1 MYYLNLILIS
11 KTTKL
16 IIMTPTKTTINVISR
31 HPTHMIFSTPGLRYK
46 IPVFSDPAPGK
57 S

>member
-1 MYYLNLILIS
+1 MIYNYTTTSNNDNKSNRNS
-11 KTTKL
+11 KYDCNDAMVQWC
-16 IIMTPTKTTINVISR
+16 I
-31 HPTHMIFSTPGLRYK
+31 TPGLRYK

>member
-1 MYYLNLILIS
+1 MFVFIMFVLCVYLS
-11 KTTKL
+11 FFVF
-16 IIMTPTKTTINVISR
+16 TICLSYL
-31 HPTHMIFSTPGLRYK
+31 SATPGLHYK

>member
-1 MYYLNLILIS
+1 MAAQLARDGASSMHADAALCAL
-11 KTTKL
+11 
-16 IIMTPTKTTINVISR
+16 
-31 HPTHMIFSTPGLRYK
+31 HTPGLHYK

>member
-1 MYYLNLILIS
+1 MI
-11 KTTKL
+11 
-16 IIMTPTKTTINVISR
+16 TTINRIATIL
-31 HPTHMIFSTPGLRYK
+31 HFTPGLRYK